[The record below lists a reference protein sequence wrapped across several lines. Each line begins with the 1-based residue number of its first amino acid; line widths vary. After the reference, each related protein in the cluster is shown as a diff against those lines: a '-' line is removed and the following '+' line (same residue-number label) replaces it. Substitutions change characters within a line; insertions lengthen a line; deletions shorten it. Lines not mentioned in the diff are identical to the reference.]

1 MQESVKKDRNKYIGG
16 SDIPIIMNLSPYKS
30 RYHLLLEKAGLREDT
45 FEGNVYTE
53 YGNEMEPVIRDYIN
67 RSFTLSTRFKEG
79 KHIIEIS
86 PEDVAPLSVR
96 IHTDGENAFSILEIK
111 TTSQIFEDV
120 NDYKIYLVQLLFYMV
135 IADKESGLLAVYE
148 RPDDLSTEFDPER
161 LHRYTIEKSKYS
173 ELIEEILKAVDDFE
187 ADLLKVKEDPFISE
201 EDLLPA
207 DISDITSRILA
218 LEYQISQIKEI
229 EEKLEADKSRLF
241 EVMSKTGVKSWK
253 TPNGYTITR
262 VDGTEDKRIETTYF
276 DEDAFKEA
284 DPKEYEKYLK
294 KKTEI
299 KSGESGYIRITAT
312 KTNK

>member
-1 MQESVKKDRNKYIGG
+1 
-16 SDIPIIMNLSPYKS
+16 
-30 RYHLLLEKAGLREDT
+30 
-45 FEGNVYTE
+45 
-53 YGNEMEPVIRDYIN
+53 
-67 RSFTLSTRFKEG
+67 
-79 KHIIEIS
+79 
-86 PEDVAPLSVR
+86 
-96 IHTDGENAFSILEIK
+96 
-111 TTSQIFEDV
+111 
-120 NDYKIYLVQLLFYMV
+120 MV